1 MKLKG
6 LLSLIA
12 VLALLIVGGF
22 IGSQNTHSV
31 MVNYLIAQ
39 SELRVSLL
47 MLIVFL
53 CGVFVSII
61 MFSLYV
67 LRLKWRVVSLER
79 QLKKSN
85 RVESA

>member
-6 LLSLIA
+6 LLSLSA

>member
-12 VLALLIVGGF
+12 VLVLLIVGGF

-53 CGVFVSII
+53 CGVFFSII
-61 MFSLYV
+61 VFSLYI

>member
-12 VLALLIVGGF
+12 VLVLLIVGGF

-53 CGVFVSII
+53 CGVFVSIL

>member
-12 VLALLIVGGF
+12 VLILLIIGGF

-53 CGVFVSII
+53 CGVLVSII

>member
-53 CGVFVSII
+53 CGVFVSFI

>member
-12 VLALLIVGGF
+12 VLVLLIVGGF

-53 CGVFVSII
+53 CGVFFSII
-61 MFSLYV
+61 VFSLYV

>member
-67 LRLKWRVVSLER
+67 LRLKWRVLSLER